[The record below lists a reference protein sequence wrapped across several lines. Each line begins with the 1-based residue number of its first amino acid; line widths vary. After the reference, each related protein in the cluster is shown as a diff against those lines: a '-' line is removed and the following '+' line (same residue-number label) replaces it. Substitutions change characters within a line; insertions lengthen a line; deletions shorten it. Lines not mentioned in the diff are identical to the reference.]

1 MAKCKLYNELIQ
13 KLIANEISSFEKA
26 KLFEHMESCDRC
38 RELLA
43 ANDLLRETAKE
54 LEIPDAEAFAEMRSH
69 VLRSIKYSGTN
80 KNESWHRKI
89 LPSLLTPFRNPSW
102 AAAIAAVLFLTGFIG
117 GRFMQKNGFGEEN
130 GLIRQINYSAEQNRE
145 ISQAENS
152 PYIFSNVNFLEI
164 DNGNIALSFDV
175 TTHLEMK
182 RSKTDPVVK
191 EVLTQALLNPE
202 SVGNRLK
209 SISLAEE
216 VPDPKIKEALISAMI
231 NDPNLGVRQKA
242 MQALAGIPNDER
254 IKDVFLS
261 LLKNEESTN
270 MRLMAID
277 YLTHSK
283 TSEDMLEKAIQGM
296 EPGKDTAVIY
306 KVNKYLNQ

>member
-1 MAKCKLYNELIQ
+1 
-13 KLIANEISSFEKA
+13 
-26 KLFEHMESCDRC
+26 
-38 RELLA
+38 
-43 ANDLLRETAKE
+43 
-54 LEIPDAEAFAEMRSH
+54 AFAEMRSR
-69 VLRSIKYSGTN
+69 VLRVIKYRVKN
-80 KNESWHRKI
+80 RNESLHRKI
-89 LPSLLTPFRNPSW
+89 LPFLLTPFRNPALAASI
-102 AAAIAAVLFLTGFIG
+102 AAILFLTGFVG
-117 GRFMQKNGFGEEN
+117 GKFMHKNSFNDEN
-130 GLIRQINYSAEQNRE
+130 GLIRQINFTAEQNRK
-145 ISQAENS
+145 ISQIENS
-152 PYIFSNVNFLEI
+152 PYIFSNVNFAEI
-164 DNGNIALSFDV
+164 DKNNIALSFDV
-175 TTHLEMK
+175 TTHLEMN
-182 RSKTDPVVK
+182 RSKSDPVVK

-216 VPDPKIKEALISAMI
+216 VLDPKIKEALISTMI

-277 YLTHSK
+277 YLTTSK
-283 TSEDMLEKAIQGM
+283 TSDYMLEKAIQGM
-296 EPGKDTAVIY
+296 EPGKDAAVIY